1 MPNFYDDSKY
11 GVIER
16 FEFRA
21 HQAGVIMTGDS
32 TLIKRHYPK
41 GPIFIKKLGI
51 RHIATQGGT
60 EVTVKFLLD
69 ETVTLATMV
78 ASTDSTPWAIA
89 SVAVTHKCSA
99 GSYINASA
107 LGTVATGSVQ
117 CFMDYVRL
125 YSSNWNHNA

>member
-89 SVAVTHKCSA
+89 SVARLPRARCSA
-99 GSYINASA
+99 SWTLCACI
-107 LGTVATGSVQ
+107 LQTGTITLNGRWSKNVQ
-117 CFMDYVRL
+117 SL
-125 YSSNWNHNA
+125 